1 MIRVVTAFSSHPVVI
16 ICCASCLLT
25 ARVRVALV
33 LVIAVYV
40 STCFLLVT
48 SEASSPFWFCWC
60 CFPIVPSVPKAF
72 VSLLLVLCCT
82 NVVVGL
88 VADFSV
94 DAYVRNTYVL

>member
-1 MIRVVTAFSSHPVVI
+1 MFRAVTASSSLPVVI
-16 ICCASCLLT
+16 ISCASCLVT
-25 ARVRVALV
+25 ARVSVDLV
-33 LVIAVYV
+33 IVIAVGA
-40 STCFLLVT
+40 STCSLFVT

-82 NVVVGL
+82 NVVVSL